1 MINLFKGVVIM
12 NDKKIV
18 YLKVQVDTI
27 TEQAFRKII
36 EVKGLSIQNVLEG
49 LLKDYIFE
57 NLDCVMTK

>member
-1 MINLFKGVVIM
+1 M

-36 EVKGLSIQNVLEG
+36 EVKGSSIQSVLEG

-57 NLDCVMTK
+57 NLDCVMNK

>member
-1 MINLFKGVVIM
+1 M

-18 YLKVQVDTI
+18 YLKVQVDST

-36 EVKGLSIQNVLEG
+36 EKKGTSIQSVLES

-57 NLDCVMTK
+57 NLDCVMNK

>member
-1 MINLFKGVVIM
+1 M

-36 EVKGLSIQNVLEG
+36 EVKGLSIQSVLES
-49 LLKDYIFE
+49 LLRDYIFE
-57 NLDCVMTK
+57 NLNCVMTK